1 MGEQRRQEA
10 DRRGWIL
17 EAALRV
23 FAERGFH
30 RATIKEIAREAGIK
44 SSALIY
50 WYFEDKD
57 DLFRAVL
64 TEFSPLVRLAA
75 DPGALMDRPPEEVL
89 PMLAAAH
96 LDSFDD
102 PAVVRLLRIS
112 LSESALNP
120 GADEGFIEGLQKMV
134 LGFFV
139 AYLQRQ
145 VELGRL
151 RPHDPQTSAR
161 AFFGPLV
168 IYLLGREVFLH
179 LGDGLPDKEQ
189 YVKNAVDIFLNGLRA
204 S

>member
-1 MGEQRRQEA
+1 MIARSSSASQ
-10 DRRGWIL
+10 IL
-17 EAALRV
+17 EAGLRV
-23 FAERGFH
+23 FAKRGFH
-30 RATIKEIAREAGIK
+30 RASIKIAQEPGIK
-44 SSALIY
+44 SPALIY

-75 DPGALMDRPPEEVL
+75 DPAALMDRPPEEVL
-89 PMLAAAH
+89 PMLATAH

-139 AYLQRQ
+139 AYFRRQ

-151 RPHDPQTSAR
+151 RLHEPQSNAR
-161 AFFGPLV
+161 SFFGGLIV
-168 IYLLGREVFLH
+168 YILSREIFPH
-179 LGDGLPDKEQ
+179 LRDGLPDKEQ
-189 YVKNAVDIFLNGLRA
+189 YIKNIVETFLDGLRER
-204 S
+204 SVP